1 MQLSSEINR
10 LIKTGKEGAYWDF
23 KRQHHTK
30 NDELLHDVL
39 CLANAEHDGDRF
51 LIFGIEDGSTR
62 PRDLSTDKIRRT
74 QADILDFLKSNQRKF
89 AENRWPDVRLEKV
102 VVESCEIDVLVI
114 ANSQKKPFYLIDNF
128 QNIKPYHI
136 YSRVEDTNTPK
147 DKSAS
152 PHQIE
157 LMWRERFGLDQPP
170 LRRVK
175 TFLTDFEGWSNDT
188 QDSGNGMW
196 WYKVFPE
203 FTIQVE
209 DSPFDSKQEWT
220 RGEVVK
226 DQNFSSLYSL
236 YYHQTRLARI
246 HWVSFDD
253 RKKSIVAPKW
263 EPCLTGRLYYFE
275 RGSIELAMQLF
286 HAHHNGGD
294 FSKCLRGPA
303 GSVEIPLASAEEI
316 VDFLTTQAS
325 DQSHEVST
333 DQVEQYGLFLENQK
347 AFQKWKSKT
356 SRQQKNL

>member
-1 MQLSSEINR
+1 MERRELKVDMQLSYEINR
-10 LIKTGKEGAYWDF
+10 LIKTGKEGAFWDF

-30 NDELLHDVL
+30 KDELLHDVL

-51 LIFGIEDGSTR
+51 LIFGIEDGSMR
-62 PRDLSTDKIRRT
+62 PRDLSGDEVRRT
-74 QADILDFLKSNQRKF
+74 QSDILDFLKSNQRKF
-89 AENRWPDVRLEKV
+89 AENRHPNVRLEKV
-102 VVESCEIDVLVI
+102 EVESCEIDVLI
-114 ANSQKKPFYLIDNF
+114 ISNSQKKPFYLIDNF
-128 QNIKPYHI
+128 QSIKPYHI
-136 YSRVEDTNTPK
+136 YSRVEDTNTPPN
-147 DKSAS
+147 KSAS

-157 LMWRERFGLDQPP
+157 LMWRERFGLDKPP

-175 TFLTDFEGWSNDT
+175 TFLTDFDGWSYDT
-188 QDSGNGMW
+188 QDSGNGIW

-209 DSPFDSKQEWT
+209 DSSFDSKQEWT

-226 DQNFSSLYSL
+226 DHNFSSLYSL

-263 EPCLTGRLYYFE
+263 EPCLTGRLYYYE

-294 FSKCLRGPA
+294 QSKCLNSRSGT
-303 GSVEIPLASAEEI
+303 VEIPSASIDEVQRFLA
-316 VDFLTTQAS
+316 TQNTHP
-325 DQSHEVST
+325 SHEVSR
-333 DQVEQYGLFLENQK
+333 DPAEQYQLFLTNLR
-347 AFQKWKSKT
+347 AFQEWEP
-356 SRQQKNL
+356 